1 MAQGGKREG
10 AGRPKGVPN
19 KVTQQAKEAIEYAFN
34 GLGGAEGLLE
44 WAQSDPANQKI
55 FYSQV
60 WTKILPKD
68 MTVSNPDG
76 SPVLSGISITFK
88 DASGS

>member
-19 KVTQQAKEAIEYAFN
+19 KVTQQAKEAIEHAFN
-34 GLGGAEGLLE
+34 GLGGAQGLLD
-44 WAQSDPANQKI
+44 WAKEDPANQKI
-55 FYSQV
+55 FYAQI

-68 MTVSNPDG
+68 ITVANQDG
-76 SPVLSGISITFK
+76 SPILSGIRVVFGK
-88 DASGS
+88 DGE

>member
-1 MAQGGKREG
+1 MATREKTGGR
-10 AGRPKGVPN
+10 AKGTPN
-19 KVTQQAKEAIEYAFN
+19 KMTQQAKEAIEYAFN

-68 MTVSNPDG
+68 MTVSNQDG
-76 SPVLSGISITFK
+76 SPLLNGINIVFK
-88 DASGS
+88 DAE